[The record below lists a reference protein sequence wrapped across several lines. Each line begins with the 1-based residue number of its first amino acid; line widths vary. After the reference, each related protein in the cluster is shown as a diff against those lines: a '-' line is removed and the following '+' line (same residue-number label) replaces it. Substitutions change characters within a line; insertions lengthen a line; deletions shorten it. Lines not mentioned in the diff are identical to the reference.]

1 MNWVMMA
8 GWGNMSEHQLR
19 GSNQWKTYVL
29 GRVMLEVDLVLGLE
43 CSLLTAVEAL
53 GEQELRGRALAE
65 VNGTSNKVTTVVDRA
80 SRNERRGRE
89 GENEDVDRDHSSSRR
104 ECFGGE
110 GDVRVRKNGYR
121 PNLP

>member
-1 MNWVMMA
+1 M
-8 GWGNMSEHQLR
+8 QY
-19 GSNQWKTYVL
+19 KTYVL

-43 CSLLTAVEAL
+43 RGLLTAVEAL
-53 GEQELRGRALAE
+53 GEQELWGRALAE

-121 PNLP
+121 PNLQ